1 MNTFFLIFIVLPALE
16 IFLMIEIGSEIGALS
31 TLALIFLTAVVGVFF
46 ARIQG
51 IQTLKSGLVN
61 LYQNKI
67 PIYDLMS
74 GASIAFAAM
83 LLIIPGFLTDF
94 FGFVL
99 LIPFTRK
106 LLFKTILK
114 NKTEIDEQKESADTI
129 DGEIVKKEKVKM
141 ELNADSL
148 KIKKSPEHYC
158 SGL

>member
-74 GASIAFAAM
+74 GASIAFAAV

-106 LLFKTILK
+106 LLFKIILK
-114 NKTEIDEQKESADTI
+114 NKTKIDKHKESVDTI
-129 DGEIVKKEKVKM
+129 DGEIVKKEKD
-141 ELNADSL
+141 EL
-148 KIKKSPEHYC
+148 
-158 SGL
+158 